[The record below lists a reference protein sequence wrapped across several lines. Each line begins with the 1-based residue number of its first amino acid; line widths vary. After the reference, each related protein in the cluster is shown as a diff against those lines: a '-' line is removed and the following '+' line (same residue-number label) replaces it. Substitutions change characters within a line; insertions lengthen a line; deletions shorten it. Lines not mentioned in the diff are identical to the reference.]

1 MNTKNGYNTKTD
13 QKLVGTMTKPVTI
26 EDLARIT
33 GVSPS
38 TVSRVL
44 NGNKGVAADK
54 RALVLEAAEKHHYR
68 PNAVARGLVSGR
80 SMTIGVV
87 VQDIATPFF
96 ANILVGIEQGLD
108 QSGYRSMFVSTLW
121 RESSPSDEEEPFH
134 VLLDRR
140 VDGLIVLAG
149 QASDQ
154 YLLDLAS
161 HIPIIIAARKV
172 EGLEDRCIAIDN
184 VEGASKI
191 TRYLIGLG
199 HNRIA
204 HITGHRNH
212 PDARDRL
219 RGYQLALEEAG
230 IEYDEHLVVE
240 GSFHEESGQRG
251 VEQLLTRGVRFSALF
266 AGNDQTAY
274 GAMLALSSHN
284 FRIPNDVSVVG
295 FDDVSLSA
303 YTLPPLTTMRQ
314 PAIEMGRAA
323 AEGMC
328 ALLSGNEP
336 HIPHFPTELIIR
348 KSAAIYH

>member
-1 MNTKNGYNTKTD
+1 
-13 QKLVGTMTKPVTI
+13 MTKPVTI

-96 ANILVGIEQGLD
+96 ANMLVGIEQGLD
-108 QSGYRSMFVSTLW
+108 QSGYRSMFASTLW
-121 RESSPSDEEEPFH
+121 RDNDPNDDHEPFH

-154 YLLDLAS
+154 FLRDLAEQ
-161 HIPIIIAARKV
+161 IPIIIAARKV
-172 EGLEDRCIAIDN
+172 EGLEDRCISIDN
-184 VEGASKI
+184 VEGASTI

-199 HNRIA
+199 HKRIA

-212 PDARDRL
+212 PDALDRL
-219 RGYQLALEEAG
+219 RGYRLALEEAG
-230 IEYDEHLVVE
+230 IEYDEELVVE
-240 GSFHEESGQRG
+240 GSFHEESGLKG

-274 GAMLALSSHN
+274 GAMLALASHN

-303 YTLPPLTTMRQ
+303 YTLPPLTTIRQ
-314 PAIEMGRAA
+314 PAVAMGRAA
-323 AEGMC
+323 AESMLR
-328 ALLSGNEP
+328 LLSGNDPEV
-336 HIPHFPTELIIR
+336 PHFQTELIIR